1 MSETEALPEPAP
13 ESAPPPAPNAETT
26 QAPAKPPSET
36 RDTIL
41 FLVKLVVIVLIFR
54 SFILSPFS
62 IPSQSM
68 LPRLYIGDYLF
79 ISKWNYGFS
88 RWSLPFGAPL
98 VPGRIFGRDPTRGD
112 VVVFRGPPGEDH
124 DVIKR
129 VIGLPGD
136 MIQVRHGQVILN
148 GVAIPKQRVADF
160 TIPITP
166 NYSAGDPPEHE
177 CPAQFQDNDA
187 KGVPICRY
195 MQFRETLPNGKTYM
209 VLDRGEFPDRDDTG
223 VYSVPAGKVF
233 VMGDNRDDSG
243 DSRFPAPADAL
254 PGQSSG
260 MGYVPMDRIEG
271 KAVVSF
277 FSTDGTASWFLP
289 WTWFTA
295 ARWKRIGE
303 GF

>member
-1 MSETEALPEPAP
+1 
-13 ESAPPPAPNAETT
+13 
-26 QAPAKPPSET
+26 
-36 RDTIL
+36 
-41 FLVKLVVIVLIFR
+41 VIFR
-54 SFILSPFS
+54 SFLFSPFS

-98 VPGRIFGRDPTRGD
+98 IPGRIFGRDPTRGD

-166 NYSAGDPPEHE
+166 NYSAGDPPTHE
-177 CPAQFQDNDA
+177 CPAQFQDSDA
-187 KGVPICRY
+187 KGAPICRY
-195 MQFRETLPNGKTYM
+195 QQFRETLPNGKTYM
-209 VLDRGEFPDRDDTG
+209 VLDRGEFADRDDTG

-254 PGQSSG
+254 PGQASG

-277 FSTDGTASWFLP
+277 FSTDGTASWVLP

-295 ARWKRIGE
+295 ARWGRMGE